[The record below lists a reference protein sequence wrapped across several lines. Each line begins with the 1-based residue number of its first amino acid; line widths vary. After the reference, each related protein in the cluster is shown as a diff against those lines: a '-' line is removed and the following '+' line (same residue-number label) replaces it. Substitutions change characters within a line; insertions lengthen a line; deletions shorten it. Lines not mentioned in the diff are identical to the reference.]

1 MRILGKKRPEY
12 SMMLVLGL
20 LLLLGANSILA
31 QGHEWWANNV
41 NWDGSSHWSTYI
53 ISSPRFLGPNALP
66 IPTQNNG
73 VLLKKSQLAFAS
85 NAHFTDGDQTYNPKL
100 SLDYVLVP
108 QKVAFQLSWVP
119 IEFFQTTHEWKTER
133 RTFHTFYDQQSAT
146 GDVYL
151 HTNLQLLQDDQ
162 HFANARL
169 RIGYRFASSNQQG
182 AARFTDAPGY
192 YFDLGISKDFQT
204 EKIHWRP
211 SLMLGFFVWQ
221 TNRDDQFQNDAF
233 LYGIGL
239 EMMTSQLSIWTNF
252 RGYTG
257 YLDNGDQ
264 PMVLDCRITRHFSN
278 IALFLGGGIGFLDNL
293 YNRLELGA
301 IYSFTKPKE

>member
-1 MRILGKKRPEY
+1 MWKIERNVKSHLLL
-12 SMMLVLGL
+12 SFLSLLGL
-20 LLLLGANSILA
+20 LFSNASFS

-41 NWDGSSHWSTYI
+41 AWDGSSHWSTYL

-66 IPTQNNG
+66 IPIQNNG
-73 VLLKKSQLAFAS
+73 VLQTQSQLELAG
-85 NAHFTDGDQTYNPKL
+85 NAHFATGDQTYNPKI

-119 IEFFQTTHEWKTER
+119 IEYFQTSHEWKTER
-133 RTFHTFYDQQSAT
+133 RTFHTFYDQQTAT

-151 HTNLQLLQDDQ
+151 HTNVQLLQDDL

-192 YFDLGISKDFQT
+192 YFDLGTSKDFQT
-204 EKIHWRP
+204 VKIHWRP

-233 LYGIGL
+233 LYGLGL
-239 EMMTSQLSIWTNF
+239 EMLTEKFSIDTNF
-252 RGYTG
+252 RGYVG
-257 YLDNGDQ
+257 YLDNGDK
-264 PMVLDCRITRHFSN
+264 PAVLDFRVTHNFQVFK
-278 IALFLGGGIGFLDNL
+278 LFVGGGLGFGDNL

-301 IYSFTKPKE
+301 DYLFEDF